1 MTNKMGILKL
11 IVREITLIVK
21 YLSYQY
27 WENLK
32 KYNGTVEEGIET
44 YK

>member
-11 IVREITLIVK
+11 IVREATLIVK

-27 WENLK
+27 WEKLK
-32 KYNGTVEEGIET
+32 KYNGMLEEGIEI

>member
-1 MTNKMGILKL
+1 MGILKL
-11 IVREITLIVK
+11 IVREATLIVK

-27 WENLK
+27 WEKLK
-32 KYNGTVEEGIET
+32 KYNGMLEEGIEI

>member
-11 IVREITLIVK
+11 IVREVTLIVK

-27 WENLK
+27 WEKPK
-32 KYNGTVEEGIET
+32 KYNGIVEEGIEI